1 MRRVQGLKDLAGE
14 YGSLLCDVWGVL
26 HNGVRAF
33 ADAVDALTRFRESVG
48 PVVLVTNAPRPHHS
62 IRDQLRTLGVP
73 DTAYDAIV
81 SSGDVTRTVIAAEP
95 GVRLFHL
102 GPERDRPFY
111 EGLDVRFV
119 SEAEADLV
127 SCTGL
132 FDDNIETPEN
142 YRDRFERLVA
152 RGVRMVCANPD
163 LVVERGDRLIYCG
176 GALAR
181 LYEELGGQ
189 AILVGKPHAPI
200 YDAARK
206 LLSELGG
213 ARTLAVGDGLPTDIR
228 GAVDNGVPAL
238 FVTGGIHAADFG
250 PHLDPDGERVAA
262 RLKAEGLSAVAYMPT
277 LAWDKASAR

>member
-1 MRRVQGLKDLAGE
+1 MRSPA
-14 YGSLLCDVWGVL
+14 S
-26 HNGVRAF
+26 AS
-33 ADAVDALTRFRESVG
+33 SVG

-111 EGLDVRFV
+111 EGLDVTFV
-119 SEAEADLV
+119 SEEEADLV

-132 FDDNIETPEN
+132 FDDNVETPDN
-142 YRDRFERLVA
+142 YRARFERPGRA
-152 RGVRMVCANPD
+152 RRPYGLRQSRSCRRTRRPLD
-163 LVVERGDRLIYCG
+163 LLR

-181 LYEELGGQ
+181 LYEELGGE

-200 YDAARK
+200 YDGCAKNARRAWRRTHPRRRRWACRPISAAR
-206 LLSELGG
+206 STTTC
-213 ARTLAVGDGLPTDIR
+213 RCFSLP
-228 GAVDNGVPAL
+228 
-238 FVTGGIHAADFG
+238 AAFTPPISA

-262 RLKAEGLSAVAYMPT
+262 RLESRRPRARSPT
-277 LAWDKASAR
+277 CRH